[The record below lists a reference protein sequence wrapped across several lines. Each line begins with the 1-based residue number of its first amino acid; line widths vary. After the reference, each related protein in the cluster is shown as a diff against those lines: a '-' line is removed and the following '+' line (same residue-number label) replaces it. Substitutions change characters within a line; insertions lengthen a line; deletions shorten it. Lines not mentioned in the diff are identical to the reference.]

1 MNRSRSNDPIRGLT
15 RAQRRGWR
23 ATERRLRNQHDVE
36 QLAALLGL
44 AASGGEVTRVTTPPT
59 NLAGCDSGGCD
70 PAGCE
75 LGGTP
80 VELIIE
86 GRRVRAVRVHR
97 RTLAKLGEAIST
109 IAAVPLTAVSR
120 YGPYWVLTFRL
131 ATEQLVLLADQ
142 LTLLPDYGGPGCP
155 DRGPGGG
162 GPRVGLAL

>member
-15 RAQRRGWR
+15 WAERRGWR
-23 ATERRLRNQHDVE
+23 AAERRLRNQHDVE

-44 AASGGEVTRVTTPPT
+44 AASGGEVTRVTTPPA
-59 NLAGCDSGGCD
+59 NLGGCD
-70 PAGCE
+70 

-86 GRRVRAVRVHR
+86 GRRVRALRVHR
-97 RTLAKLGEAIST
+97 RTLAKLGDAMAT

-142 LTLLPDYGGPGCP
+142 LTLLPDYGGPGGP
-155 DRGPGGG
+155 DRGPAGS
-162 GPRVGLAL
+162 GPRVGLAV